1 MKKKKKGKKKK
12 KRTEENIPRLRK
24 LVAMQLV
31 SHDSMRAT
39 LRSSILKTTTT
50 TTITLLTPRGFKT
63 PQSILE

>member
-1 MKKKKKGKKKK
+1 MKKEKRKKKKG
-12 KRTEENIPRLRK
+12 TEENIPRLRK

-63 PQSILE
+63 PQSNLE

>member
-50 TTITLLTPRGFKT
+50 TITLLTPRGFKT